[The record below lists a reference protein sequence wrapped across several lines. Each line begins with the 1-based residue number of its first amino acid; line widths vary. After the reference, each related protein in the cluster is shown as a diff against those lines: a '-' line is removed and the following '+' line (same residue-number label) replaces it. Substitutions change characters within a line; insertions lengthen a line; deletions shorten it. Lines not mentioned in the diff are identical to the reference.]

1 MARDIR
7 ISISRLPW
15 LVLLLLVIFFDGIV
29 GGLYRVGGRK
39 DLTRLIGWIMVIS
52 FVLSV
57 VSFISL
63 PHLLATIARVV
74 TGVCLVADIVTVLF
88 YKKILLFA
96 E

>member
-7 ISISRLPW
+7 ISIDRMPW
-15 LVLLLLVIFFDGIV
+15 LIRLLLVIFFDGIV
-29 GGLYRVGGRK
+29 GGLYRVGGKRT
-39 DLTRLIGWIMVIS
+39 LTRVVGWIMVIS
-52 FVLSV
+52 FILSV

-63 PHLLATIARVV
+63 PQTLASIVRVV

-96 E
+96 A